1 MLHSRG
7 HGQPRALSRTQ
18 VRVTTRAGV
27 AFTRPWSRSP
37 AGHGACYLVIVR
49 WIVSIIAA
57 VGLLIA
63 AGTRTDPRQPSGPDT
78 QQLYANHGATA
89 WTSARRAG
97 NPHHVRLGAFVTSD
111 DSQPFHP
118 DRAVAVAAAIPCVPL
133 LEQHAGSA
141 SIRGPPLG

>member
-1 MLHSRG
+1 M
-7 HGQPRALSRTQ
+7 
-18 VRVTTRAGV
+18 TTRLGV
-27 AFTRPWSRSP
+27 AFTCPLSRSP
-37 AGHGACYLVIVR
+37 AGYGACYLRIVR

-89 WTSARRAG
+89 WTPARRAG
-97 NPHHVRLGAFVTSD
+97 NPHHVRVGAYVTSD
-111 DSQPFHP
+111 DSQPFRS
-118 DRAVAVAAAIPCVPL
+118 DRAVAVAAAIPCVPV
-133 LEQHAGSA
+133 LEQHAGSV

>member
-1 MLHSRG
+1 
-7 HGQPRALSRTQ
+7 
-18 VRVTTRAGV
+18 VTTRPRV
-27 AFTRPWSRSP
+27 AITRPWSRSP
-37 AGHGACYLVIVR
+37 AGHGACYLLIVR

-89 WTSARRAG
+89 TPARRGG
-97 NPHHVRLGAFVTSD
+97 NPHHVRLAAFVTSD
-111 DSQPFHP
+111 DSQPFRL
-118 DRAVAVAAAIPCVPL
+118 DRVVAAAAATPL
-133 LEQHAGSA
+133 SPVLEQHAGSV

>member
-1 MLHSRG
+1 M
-7 HGQPRALSRTQ
+7 
-18 VRVTTRAGV
+18 VTITR
-27 AFTRPWSRSP
+27 RP
-37 AGHGACYLVIVR
+37 GACYLLIVR

-89 WTSARRAG
+89 WTPARRGG
-97 NPHHVRLGAFVTSD
+97 NPHHVRLAAVVTSD
-111 DSQPFHP
+111 DSQPFRP
-118 DRAVAVAAAIPCVPL
+118 DRVVAAAAAAPCSPV
-133 LEQHAGSA
+133 LERHAGSV